1 MKPFVYTFPNGHN
14 AQAIRVYQLAELSSA
29 LRELGIHYPRP
40 TIVLVGGASGVSGDE
55 LTHLHQFFVKVLAP
69 LAESSGAAIID
80 GGTDAGVMRLMGQT
94 RAEIKA
100 IFPLIGVAATGTIAL
115 SPDVL
120 ARPHNELLEPHHS
133 HFMLVPGS
141 QWGDESPWIAHVAH
155 VLAGQKP
162 SMTVLV
168 NGGEIAWDDIAESVE
183 ATRPVIVIE
192 GSGRTA
198 DTLAS
203 AMRGEQVSGRAQK
216 LIASGLLHR
225 IDPADGIE
233 SLTRTLKNYL

>member
-1 MKPFVYTFPNGHN
+1 MKPFVYTFPNGH
-14 AQAIRVYQLAELSSA
+14 AARAIRVYRLAELSSA

-55 LTHLHQFFVKVLAP
+55 LTHLHRFFVKVLAA
-69 LAESSGAAIID
+69 LAESGGAAIVD
-80 GGTDAGVMRLMGQT
+80 GGTDAGVMRLMGQA
-94 RAEIKA
+94 RAELKA
-100 IFPLIGVAATGTIAL
+100 IFPLIGVAATGTIAFT
-115 SPDVL
+115 PEVL
-120 ARPHNELLEPHHS
+120 ARPQNELLEPHHS

-141 QWGDESPWIAHVAH
+141 QWGDESPWIAHVADE
-155 VLAGQKP
+155 LAGQKP
-162 SMTVLV
+162 SVTVLV

-198 DTLAS
+198 DALAS
-203 AMRGEQVSGRAQK
+203 TMRGEQANGRAQK

-233 SLTRTLKNYL
+233 SITRTLKHYL

>member
-1 MKPFVYTFPNGHN
+1 VKSFVYAFPNKHT
-14 AQAIRVYQLAELSSA
+14 AQVIRVYQLAELSSA
-29 LRELGIHYPRP
+29 LRELGIDYPRP
-40 TIVLVGGASGVSGDE
+40 TVVLVGGASGVSSDE

-69 LAESSGAAIID
+69 LAESAGAAIID
-80 GGTDAGVMRLMGQT
+80 GGTDAGVMRLMGQA

-100 IFPLIGVAATGTIAL
+100 MFPLIGVAATGTIAL
-115 SPDVL
+115 SLDVL

-141 QWGDESPWIAHVAH
+141 QWGDESSWIAHVADE
-155 VLAGQKP
+155 LAGRKP
-162 SMTVLV
+162 SVTVLV
-168 NGGEIAWDDIAESVE
+168 NGGEIAWDDIAESVR

-216 LIASGLLHR
+216 LIASGLLHT
-225 IDPADGIE
+225 IDAADGFKSI
-233 SLTRTLKNYL
+233 TRALKKYL